1 MTDTRDLKNVPA
13 PDPSTPQASERIPCL
28 ELGVRLTAQEAPA
41 VAAWLEQAAQAAP
54 HHVVVNLGDV
64 TCIDGVGL
72 QTLVQGLQ
80 HIIDAAMPPRPC
92 APSNEP
98 TPTS

>member
-1 MTDTRDLKNVPA
+1 
-13 PDPSTPQASERIPCL
+13 
-28 ELGVRLTAQEAPA
+28 
-41 VAAWLEQAAQAAP
+41 
-54 HHVVVNLGDV
+54 
-64 TCIDGVGL
+64 
-72 QTLVQGLQ
+72 VQGLQ